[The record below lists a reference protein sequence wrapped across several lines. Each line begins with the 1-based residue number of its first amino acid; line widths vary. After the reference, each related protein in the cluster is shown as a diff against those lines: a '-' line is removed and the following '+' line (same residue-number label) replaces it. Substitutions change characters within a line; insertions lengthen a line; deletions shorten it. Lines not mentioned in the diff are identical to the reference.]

1 MPERPN
7 AGGKPSLARFRTIV
21 KLANLVGL
29 AVALFSP
36 TSFAQEPDPALVERG
51 LGVYR
56 DTAFCAF
63 CHSWHGKGE
72 RVEGLGYG
80 ADLTAMTLD
89 REGAYEVIRC
99 GRPLTFMP
107 RHGRQAWNEGNECF
121 DMTKKE
127 IGEDIPNTPEGPYL
141 RDAQIEA
148 VIEYIFA
155 VYAGKEMTFETCSAY
170 YKSETERICEEFK
183 P

>member
-1 MPERPN
+1 MFERPS
-7 AGGKPSLARFRTIV
+7 AMGTLASRRSRSIRR
-21 KLANLVGL
+21 LADLAGL
-29 AVALFSP
+29 ALALLSP
-36 TSFAQEPDPALVERG
+36 AAVAQEPDPALVERG
-51 LGVYR
+51 LGVFR

-80 ADLTAMTLD
+80 ADLTKMEMD

-121 DMTKKE
+121 DLNKDE
-127 IGEDIPNTPEGPYL
+127 IGEDIPNLPEGPFL

-148 VIEYIFA
+148 VVEYIFA

-170 YKSETERICEEFK
+170 YKSETERICEEYRK
-183 P
+183 